1 MSQPVSRRSLLGAA
15 GAAGMFA
22 NVANASYE
30 VLEPPQ
36 DEPPKYSI
44 NFAAIGIDHDHINGI
59 AGALTRGGGKFVSFY
74 AGPEV
79 LPARMADFQRRFPN
93 VKRVAN
99 EDEILNDPSI
109 QVIAS
114 SAIASQ
120 RAGIG
125 LRAMRHGKDFLG
137 DKPSIT
143 TLEQL
148 AEVRKT
154 IKETNRIFG
163 IMYSERLG
171 VASAVKA
178 GELIKDGAIGKI
190 IQVLIIAPHQVN
202 EPARPAWFWDPAQ
215 YGGILVDIG
224 SHQIDQFTYYTGSTK
239 VEIVSSQIAN
249 LHYPH
254 RPHFQDFGDVTLHG
268 DGGFGY
274 VRLDWYTPNG
284 LGTWGDGRL
293 FLLGTEGYMEV
304 RKYADPA
311 GRRGGNHLILVD
323 KKEARYLDCSK
334 MPLPFGPQFVAD
346 VVNRTHVA
354 QDQEQALLTAELSI
368 QAQRTARRY
377 GVT

>member
-1 MSQPVSRRSLLGAA
+1 MSHNVSRRSLLEAV

-22 NVANASYE
+22 PFANAAYE
-30 VLEPPQ
+30 VIEPQQEQTP
-36 DEPPKYSI
+36 EHSI
-44 NFAAIGIDHDHINGI
+44 NFAAIGVDHDHINGI
-59 AGALTRGGGKFVSFY
+59 SGALIRGGGKFVAYYSDNQI
-74 AGPEV
+74 
-79 LPARMADFQRRFPN
+79 LPARLADFQRRFPN
-93 VKRVAN
+93 VKRAAS

-109 QVIAS
+109 HVVVS
-114 SAIASQ
+114 SAVASH

-148 AEVRKT
+148 AEVRAT
-154 IKETNRIFG
+154 IKETGRIFG

-171 VASAVKA
+171 VPAAVKA
-178 GELIKDGAIGKI
+178 GELLQEGAIGKI
-190 IQVLIIAPHQVN
+190 IQVLVIAPHQVN
-202 EPARPAWFWDPAQ
+202 EPARPDWFWDPDQ

-224 SHQIDQFTYYTGSTK
+224 SHQIDQFTYYTGSKK
-239 VEIVSSQIAN
+239 VEIVSAQIAN
-249 LHYPH
+249 LHFQH
-254 RPHFQDFGDVTLHG
+254 RPRFQDFADITLHG
-268 DGGFGY
+268 ENGFGY

-293 FLLGTEGYMEV
+293 FLLGTEGYMEA

-311 GRRGGNHLILVD
+311 GRRGGNHLIVVD
-323 KKEARYLDCSK
+323 KKEARYIDCSK

-346 VVNRTHVA
+346 VVNRTHTA

-377 GVT
+377 GVA